1 MTTCTGCGKQLDAQD
16 ETCAAC
22 GLTQPEVVATPE
34 EVADSA
40 APSPPDEEPSLLGTI
55 LGVLGWLV
63 LFFIAIVVVITF
75 YAAVAAGSLAM
86 GVPLNGG
93 IAIATVLLLG
103 IVGLGVW
110 LYLRRK
116 RRSA

>member
-1 MTTCTGCGKQLDAQD
+1 MTTCTGCGEQLDAQD
-16 ETCAAC
+16 ATCATC
-22 GLTQPEVVATPE
+22 GLTQPEVVAPSAA
-34 EVADSA
+34 ADSA
-40 APSPPDEEPSLLGTI
+40 APSPPDEEPSLLATI

-116 RRSA
+116 RKSA